1 MADQCIVCLDVL
13 DVDDALPPK
22 GDIVESEV
30 IVKSELE
37 DPASAT
43 AHNHHADTQQLL
55 AVIQTCGHI
64 LHDSCLKEWIQKA
77 NSCPICRQQFNL
89 VEVHDKTS
97 GPILSTYTVEDKK
110 QVADF
115 DPLAWI
121 EDQAQEEELSRPCP
135 ICASSD
141 DEEVLLLCDSCD
153 APYHTY
159 CVGLDNVPHGQW
171 FCMECEHE
179 GANARTAE
187 PSMAF
192 GGTRRRNNE
201 RTQAQV
207 RQARSRRRNRTEA
220 WQGAWNQIS
229 DRIYDALELDIDY
242 DEDNSLQ
249 AYRQSQRRTERE
261 RRELQQWQQRLAIA
275 SRQGAREVFRNSARS
290 ILHNRVEPPAPRE
303 SDEERRAW
311 ETYDRV
317 REAENSGTP
326 TRKRK
331 SRSTTQSPREPAT
344 NEPERKLK
352 RPRTRRVMENAAGS
366 SSDGNPES
374 QRLNGHRRPVA
385 PAPRR
390 PMTPSALTPNT
401 AVAAPSFLSSLLKEV
416 EMSAAKEDDSD
427 NNEHVFVNT
436 NSTSPAAEHSSPV
449 LSPAT
454 SSYSTPRAMSLTPPP
469 NGHGIR
475 RSGSPLSLSSRV
487 EPIYPPADYSPN
499 RSPPERTARAE
510 NGHSR
515 PSTPPASHLRH
526 PKPRRPQQ
534 PIPGESSPTQPIS
547 IEAKEGIQKIV
558 KKALDPHYKKPSGIT
573 KEQYADVNRLVS
585 RMLYDK
591 IVDPTALNDD
601 EKSAWEKVASA
612 EVAKAVEGLSA

>member
-1 MADQCIVCLDVL
+1 M
-13 DVDDALPPK
+13 
-22 GDIVESEV
+22 
-30 IVKSELE
+30 
-37 DPASAT
+37 
-43 AHNHHADTQQLL
+43 
-55 AVIQTCGHI
+55 
-64 LHDSCLKEWIQKA
+64 
-77 NSCPICRQQFNL
+77 
-89 VEVHDKTS
+89 
-97 GPILSTYTVEDKK
+97 
-110 QVADF
+110 ADF

-141 DEEVLLLCDSCD
+141 DEEVLLLCDACD

-159 CVGLDNVPHGQW
+159 CVGLDSVPHGHW

-179 GANARTAE
+179 GANARSAE
-187 PSMAF
+187 PPMAF

-249 AYRQSQRRTERE
+249 AYRQAQRRTERE

-344 NEPERKLK
+344 SEPERKLK
-352 RPRTRRVMENAAGS
+352 RPRTRRVMENTAGS
-366 SSDGNPES
+366 SSDANSES
-374 QRLNGHRRPVA
+374 QRPNGHRRPVA
-385 PAPRR
+385 PVRRR
-390 PMTPSALTPNT
+390 PTTPSAPT
-401 AVAAPSFLSSLLKEV
+401 ATAAAPSFLSSLLKEV
-416 EMSAAKEDDSD
+416 EMSASREDDSD

-469 NGHGIR
+469 YGIR

-499 RSPPERTARAE
+499 RSPPERPTRAE